1 MVRLP
6 RLLVRRLAG
15 AAHLSPW
22 YTATQWAPLQVMQR
36 REISSHGG
44 KEGERSVSDAARS
57 PKPVGTASLVMG
69 PQTRTAA
76 SPPRKAP
83 TSPGRGRNRPRGLAR
98 GGGGRRNGSSK
109 EPRRDEEMVRG
120 SGQGVGIVPAHLN
133 NLWAW
138 ARERAHLNA
147 KIKSD
152 WLSQKYNSLREGHTH
167 RAPRRR
173 HGVERSRAP
182 AQGDVETAQSVPAD
196 VDLTPTPTPTP
207 TPRKLEWHR
216 DKDVNGGKT
225 LLLTREFW
233 DHLLLQRDPTKGL
246 RDVALRSLM
255 HKETEDGKESTP
267 LDPTLWWMEDM
278 VRIKWGGGG
287 YLPESLR
294 QGGERKPVLGEK
306 VLINHVIQVVA
317 QAPCRLR
324 LRWAALLHDVG
335 KPKTAEMD
343 AGKLS
348 FPAHERVGAL
358 MVHDILAPY
367 GYDDKFCK
375 EVATLVL
382 RSGRVRM
389 VEKFNDQGVRR
400 LMSNLGPLFDD
411 LLDLYSADCTSARAH
426 KQAQHQARADLLAR
440 HMQAVLDR
448 DRLASLRSPLN
459 GHDIMRLTGL
469 RPGMK
474 LGLLIRALR
483 DDYLTRGPYSASQA
497 HQVVE
502 RLHEEL
508 ASGKFSSPDKPGF
521 NSTGLFG
528 QPRFKRRIKR
538 ADMELNDLSEAK
550 HHGESQMLAAMRTRP
565 AGKMTGGTNDTSW
578 KPLREG
584 SNQKQERESSDE
596 VRVDQV
602 LVLRLRIDRQR
613 SQMHRAPAAVQDAGD
628 AAAVRPDAIEADE
641 VFRDVAVRRDTSL
654 YTLAKV
660 VTHAFDFDFDDD
672 FAFYRRRRGLECPGA
687 EAAHSGI
694 PATARRSS
702 TACVE
707 LASGRSA
714 AGGCLQQMQQTSRSA
729 PMERRLQR
737 AQHADA
743 PHEDAASEEAA
754 LEQDFELLVRA
765 TGEPLRCL
773 NSGGFAFRYDRV
785 EDLGAPGKLSSD
797 SVAEWQPHRE
807 DDEHIPASSL
817 RKDTSHEDM
826 AAASPFHDTQAPG
839 SRPLCGGGSTA
850 GVEFLSYPLRLPQH
864 GPANL
869 FNTLV
874 GNLFDRSRRSLVFA
888 LYHSRGGPWFI
899 RIDFVE
905 ARDRKHYETSLP
917 CVTARLG
924 RAPRP

>member
-1 MVRLP
+1 MRCP
-6 RLLVRRLAG
+6 RLLMRLAG
-15 AAHLSPW
+15 GAHLSPW

-44 KEGERSVSDAARS
+44 REGERSVSDAARS
-57 PKPVGTASLVMG
+57 PKPLGTAFPVMG
-69 PQTRTAA
+69 PHPRTVV

-83 TSPGRGRNRPRGLAR
+83 SSSERGRNRPRGLAR

-152 WLSQKYNSLREGHTH
+152 WLSKKYNLLREGHTH

-182 AQGDVETAQSVPAD
+182 AQDDVETAQSVPAD

-216 DKDVNGGKT
+216 DKEVNGGKT
-225 LLLTREFW
+225 LPLTREFW
-233 DHLLLQRDPTKGL
+233 DHLLLQRDPTRGL

-255 HKETEDGKESTP
+255 HKETQDGKVSTP

-294 QGGERKPVLGEK
+294 QGGEQKPVLGEK
-306 VLINHVIQVVA
+306 VLINHVFQVVA

-400 LMSNLGPLFDD
+400 LMSSVGPLFDD

-440 HMQAVLDR
+440 HTQAVLDR

-497 HQVVE
+497 QQVVE

-508 ASGKFSSPDKPGF
+508 ASGKFSSPNKPGF

-528 QPRFKRRIKR
+528 QPRFKRRIKGTDR
-538 ADMELNDLSEAK
+538 EADDLSEAK
-550 HHGESQMLAAMRTRP
+550 HQGESRMLAARMTRP
-565 AGKMTGGTNDTSW
+565 AGRKTCWSNDTSW
-578 KPLREG
+578 KPLREV
-584 SNQKQERESSDE
+584 SDQKQERESRDE

-602 LVLRLRIDRQR
+602 LVLRLRIDRHR
-613 SQMHRAPAAVQDAGD
+613 SQTHRAPAAAQDAGD
-628 AAAVRPDAIEADE
+628 AAAVRRGAIEADE

-707 LASGRSA
+707 LAAGRSA
-714 AGGCLQQMQQTSRSA
+714 AGGCLQPTSRSA
-729 PMERRLQR
+729 PMGRRLQR

-743 PHEDAASEEAA
+743 LHEEAASEEAV

-765 TGEPLRCL
+765 TGQPLRWL

-797 SVAEWQPHRE
+797 SVAEWQPHRD

-817 RKDTSHEDM
+817 PKDTSHEDM

-839 SRPLCGGGSTA
+839 SRSLCGGGSTA
-850 GVEFLSYPLRLPQH
+850 GVEFLSYPLRLLQH